1 MSYLRD
7 NKIWEEEDNINCDII
22 EISKVDDKIIRRLI
36 NNLKLHTSDLSE
48 NFFISFESLL
58 KLGKRIEPVLD
69 VFIKETTEIHN
80 LKVDIFNFILDFV
93 KNNTLKYV
101 LVPQLYHPD
110 FVTRARTIL
119 RLENASDLNYL
130 RFILPLLND
139 PDDSVRWAVIRFL
152 STHSQLIY
160 NPLIYMELKSH
171 IQKEMNLVIKEKVK
185 ELLRKK

>member
-7 NKIWEEEDNINCDII
+7 NKIWEEEDNINWDIV

-36 NNLKLHTSDLSE
+36 NNLKLDVSDISQS
-48 NFFISFESLL
+48 FFISFESLL
-58 KLGKRIEPVLD
+58 KLGKKIEPVLD
-69 VFIKETTEIHN
+69 SYIKEQTEIHN
-80 LKVDIFNFILDFV
+80 FKVDIFNLILDFV

-119 RLENASDLNYL
+119 KLELAADINYL
-130 RFILPLLND
+130 NFILPLLND

-152 STHSQLIY
+152 STHKHLLK
-160 NPLIYMELKSH
+160 NPIVYKELKSH
-171 IQKEMNLVIKEKVK
+171 LETELNPVIKEKTI
-185 ELLRKK
+185 ELFKKA